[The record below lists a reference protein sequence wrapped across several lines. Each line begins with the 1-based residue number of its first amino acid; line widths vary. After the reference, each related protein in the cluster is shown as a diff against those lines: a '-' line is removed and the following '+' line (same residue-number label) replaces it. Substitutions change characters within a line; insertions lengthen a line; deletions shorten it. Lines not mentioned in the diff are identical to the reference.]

1 MLVVQEAKPIDL
13 ADNLIRMN
21 LIVYKRQLKVI
32 KEMIKPPFLWG
43 IVIGAVALRIVIF
56 WTGWVV
62 TSSTAEDKGKQ
73 MAKEAVL
80 ENLVPICVEQYL
92 QDPNK
97 VARFAELKEKSSYQR
112 DDYVEESGW
121 ATMPGSESPVR
132 GIADKC
138 AKKIIELEG

>member
-1 MLVVQEAKPIDL
+1 M
-13 ADNLIRMN
+13 
-21 LIVYKRQLKVI
+21 I

-43 IVIGAVALRIVIF
+43 VVIGAIALLIVIF

-62 TSSTAEDKGKQ
+62 TSSTSEDQGKQ

-97 VARFAELKEKSSYQR
+97 VVKFEELKGTSNYQR
-112 DDYVEESGW
+112 DDYVEEMGW

-138 AKKIIELEG
+138 AKQIIELEG